1 MFPKHL
7 DYRRVTKLREIRR
20 MRHALFNEVENYRL
34 ARIKL
39 TDAEKSRIHNPPAGD
54 TAYVVLYRFEPL
66 SISFTGSVSD
76 AVDMLYNLRQ
86 LAFEHGLI
94 RIQESIQNM

>member
-20 MRHALFNEVENYRL
+20 MRRALFNEVENYRL

-39 TDAEKSRIHNPPAGD
+39 TDAIKSHFHNPPAGD

-66 SISFTGSVSD
+66 SISFTDSVSD

-94 RIQESIQNM
+94 RIHETIQNM